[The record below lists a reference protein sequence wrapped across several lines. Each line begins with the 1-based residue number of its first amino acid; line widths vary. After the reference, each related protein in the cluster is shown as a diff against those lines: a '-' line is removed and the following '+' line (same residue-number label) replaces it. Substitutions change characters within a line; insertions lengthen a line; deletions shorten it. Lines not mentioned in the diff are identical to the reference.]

1 VSRPPRVTDPLLLA
15 AAVRLAEE
23 PLALLTLEDVARDA
37 HVPLDTVLAS
47 FGSTVEIG
55 RSILDHERASMRTA
69 MVEVDRQHVT
79 PLQKIVLAFEA
90 VGQNLETDIV
100 IRAGVRI
107 AAESKRFF
115 PERRLD
121 PFETWRAFISRQ
133 LALSRQH
140 GGLRSGVD
148 VESTTWLIV
157 SAGMGAKDLIAFQNS
172 WSTAATQMGA
182 TARAAVALISGASRP
197 FGGAP
202 G

>member
-1 VSRPPRVTDPLLLA
+1 MTLTTRVIDPLLLA
-15 AAVRLAEE
+15 AAVRLADE
-23 PLALLTLEDVARDA
+23 PLALVTLEDVARDA
-37 HVPLDTVLAS
+37 HMSLATVLAS
-47 FGSTVEIG
+47 YGSTIEVG

-69 MVEVDRQHVT
+69 MVEVERQRVT

-90 VGQNLETDIV
+90 VGQNLASDIV
-100 IRAGVRI
+100 VRAGVRI

-121 PFETWRAFISRQ
+121 PFETWRAFITRQ
-133 LALSRQH
+133 LTLSGQR

-148 VESTTWLIV
+148 VESTAWLMV

-182 TARAAVALISGASRP
+182 TARTAVTLISGASKPLR
-197 FGGAP
+197 GAA